1 MLWKYIYEVYGK
13 KQKLAFDSDNNMII
27 NTQTSQLFIDK
38 NDIFIDSSEW
48 RWLRRNIQLVRNP
61 EIFNLDNFE
70 MANNK

>member
-1 MLWKYIYEVYGK
+1 MLWKYIHEVYGK
-13 KQKLAFDSDNNMII
+13 KQKLAFDSDNDMII
-27 NTQTSQLFIDK
+27 NTQTNQLFIDK